1 MVSGSR
7 GGCIWSLNGVSFQ
20 DDGQACSVFTF
31 DIAANKSRLPLAK
44 NAVRKSRTLRHPGVI
59 KVLDT
64 IEVWMRRGIRGCDN
78 GMFEADDMADGIE
91 SVYRY

>member
-1 MVSGSR
+1 LYLVA
-7 GGCIWSLNGVSFQ
+7 NEVAFQ

-64 IEVWMRRGIRGCDN
+64 IEVWIRQSAGELTVTSHWIS
-78 GMFEADDMADGIE
+78 EADMTADRIE
-91 SVYRY
+91 PLYHY

>member
-1 MVSGSR
+1 M
-7 GGCIWSLNGVSFQ
+7 Q
-20 DDGQACSVFTF
+20 DDSSACSVFTF

-64 IEVWMRRGIRGCDN
+64 IEVCCCSIFVRGFGCFVS
-78 GMFEADDMADGIE
+78 MKLILADR
-91 SVYRY
+91 V